1 MSTQSL
7 TVRMRF
13 LQGFIE
19 RTIKAWSDS
28 DGFISSKIPSLEP
41 LIEKITNNP
50 NLPQETRRHLQSFW
64 HLVRNLGDHKLTEIE
79 QAVKDY
85 DQYVEPVCPRLHDT
99 PVHAVISR
107 LRLIISSP
115 QTMVNCILELLGSES
130 EIPYSIQRKL
140 SAMLRTLGRRDIS
153 IRTLQSIAEELSRIQ
168 GEIGKHMGE
177 VASEETGDNERP
189 LEVVIVEDDNAWLQA
204 VASIVR
210 DQLGVEPHLARSQ
223 KELMNLLSRLVKSRV
238 ESVEV
243 KDVDNRSYTHIA
255 VILDLGL
262 PRDVADEGVSHKVG
276 EEILQMLREFKPN
289 ADVIILTSHS
299 HLLSVQRLA
308 ARLGVNPQDYILK
321 DSDWEHALR
330 NSLRRLYNR
339 LNIARFLPN
348 CVELIG
354 EDKSTGR
361 YIVRIDNIMVPLPP
375 WLYYVF
381 AVLCRHG
388 QRRGLTSENVK
399 ELVEWEYG
407 QSLEENVPDAIY
419 RLREAIHKALQSSE
433 RYIETHHLIRQN
445 KGFYQISNEVKV
457 IDREADQTSEWE
469 VEIDTDR
476 RRVFINGK
484 PIALLSLDF
493 DIFTLL
499 ARSKSRALSVAQI
512 ASFVKCQQDDVGRC
526 IDRIQKQIA
535 INLGVVPQRAKEL
548 VRIVTLPSWETG
560 CQLHARAVIWLG
572 SESTNATEFSVLLV
586 EDDPLWRETIRQIL
600 EEYGYNVFE
609 ADSVEEAIQMA
620 RAIHP
625 SILCLDLELPEK
637 SGGERKSLDGGLKV
651 LKEVSEF
658 IPDVGAV
665 VITAYAEHGGLRKAV
680 LNAGVRTCDFLQKGE
695 PNWESKLIHSVHRIK
710 REIETASLLPAD
722 MESVPPFQGVIR
734 LNRSQPRQMIICLGA
749 EEVIV
754 QFSKNRARLIWTLAE
769 AKGEPVFKDELIETI
784 YESKKPK
791 DPEGALKSLVDD
803 AREDIKE
810 ALRRHGK
817 RLKAESVLMTVPGG
831 YRLAGVVI
839 ID

>member
-1 MSTQSL
+1 
-7 TVRMRF
+7 MRF

-50 NLPQETRRHLQSFW
+50 NLPQETRRYLQSFR
-64 HLVRNLGDHKLTEIE
+64 HLVRNLAGHRLTEIE
-79 QAVKDY
+79 QTVKGY
-85 DQYVEPVCPRLHDT
+85 DQYVEPVCPWLHDT

-115 QTMVNCILELLGSES
+115 QTMVNYILESLESES
-130 EIPYSIQRKL
+130 EIPYSIQQKL
-140 SAMLRTLGRRDIS
+140 SAILRTLGRRDIS
-153 IRTLQSIAEELSRIQ
+153 IRTLQSIAEKLSQIH

-177 VASEETGDNERP
+177 VAPEETGDNKRP

-243 KDVDNRSYTHIA
+243 KDVGNRSYTHIA

-308 ARLGVNPQDYILK
+308 ARLGVNPQDYVLK

-339 LNIARFLPN
+339 LNMARFLPN

-354 EDKSTGR
+354 EDKSMGR

-388 QRRGLTSENVK
+388 QRRGLTSEDVK
-399 ELVEWEYG
+399 ELVKWGYG

-419 RLREAIHKALQSSE
+419 RLREAIYKALQSSE

-484 PIALLSLDF
+484 PIALLPLDF

-560 CQLHARAVIWLG
+560 CQLHARAVTWFG
-572 SESTNATEFSVLLV
+572 SESANATEFSVLLV
-586 EDDPLWRETIRQIL
+586 EDDPLWRKTIRQIL

-609 ADSVEEAIQMA
+609 ADSVEEAIQVA

-637 SGGERKSLDGGLKV
+637 SGVERKSLDGGLKV

-734 LNRSQPRQMIICLGA
+734 LNRSQPRQMVICLGA
-749 EEVIV
+749 EEVTV

-769 AKGEPVFKDELIETI
+769 AKGEPVSKDELIETI

-791 DPEGALKSLVDD
+791 DPEGALKSLVND
-803 AREDIKE
+803 ARKDIEE
-810 ALRRHGK
+810 ALRNHGK
-817 RLKAESVLMTVPGG
+817 KVKAESIIMTTLEG
-831 YRLAGVVI
+831 YWLAGTVI
-839 ID
+839 IED

>member
-1 MSTQSL
+1 
-7 TVRMRF
+7 MRF
-13 LQGFIE
+13 LHDFIE
-19 RTIKAWSDS
+19 KILKAWSDS
-28 DGFISSKIPSLEP
+28 DSFISSKIPSLKP
-41 LIEKITNNP
+41 LIRKVINDP
-50 NLPQETRRHLQSFW
+50 SLPQEARQHLQYFW
-64 HLVRNLGDHKLTEIE
+64 DLVHDLKNRKLTEIE
-79 QAVKDY
+79 RAIKGY
-85 DQYVEPVCPRLHDT
+85 DQYVEPACIWLHDT
-99 PVHAVISR
+99 PVHAIISR
-107 LRLIISSP
+107 LRLIISTP
-115 QTMVNCILELLGSES
+115 RKVVNCISELLSSDIKSKIPKPIQLELIGLKRRVEGGNL
-130 EIPYSIQRKL
+130 SIH
-140 SAMLRTLGRRDIS
+140 M
-153 IRTLQSIAEELSRIQ
+153 LQSIAKKISQIQKKIQEKNIYLEKFDIEEYHKL
-168 GEIGKHMGE
+168 
-177 VASEETGDNERP
+177 P
-189 LEVVIVEDDNAWLQA
+189 LEVIIVEDDYAWLET

-210 DQLGVEPHLARSQ
+210 EQLGVEPHLACNQ
-223 KELMNLLSRLVKSRV
+223 KNLRNILNKLTKSRIKG
-238 ESVEV
+238 V
-243 KDVDNRSYTHIA
+243 KSYTHLV

-262 PRDVADEGVSHKVG
+262 PRDDADKNTSHKIG
-276 EEILQMLREFKPN
+276 EKILKMLRDFKPN
-289 ADVIILTSHS
+289 ADVIILTSQS
-299 HLLSVQRLA
+299 HRISVHRLA
-308 ARLGVNPQDYILK
+308 AQLGVNPRDYILK
-321 DSDWEHALR
+321 DLDWEHDLMD
-330 NSLRRLYNR
+330 SLRRLKYR
-339 LNIARFLPN
+339 LNQELLPLN
-348 CVELIG
+348 IELVG
-354 EDKSTGR
+354 QDESTGR
-361 YIVRIDNIMVPLPP
+361 YIVRVDNIIVPLPP

-388 QRRGLTSENVK
+388 QRHGLTADRIK
-399 ELVEWEYG
+399 ELITEEYG
-407 QSLEENVPDAIY
+407 YSLEENVSDAIY
-419 RLREAIHKALQSSE
+419 RLRKAVYEAFQRAE
-433 RYIETHHLIRQN
+433 RYIEPYHLIR
-445 KGFYQISNEVKV
+445 IDEEVAGEVLYRIPAKV
-457 IDREADQTSEWE
+457 RVVDRELNQASEWE
-469 VEIDTDR
+469 VEIDYHKR
-476 RRVFINGK
+476 KVFINGR
-484 PIALLSLDF
+484 PIALKPLEF
-493 DIFTLL
+493 EIFSLL
-499 ARSKSRALSVAQI
+499 ARSNSRVFSIAQI
-512 ASFVKCQQDDVGRC
+512 ASFVNCRQDDVQYKVGQML
-526 IDRIQKQIA
+526 DKIA
-535 INLGVVPQRAKEL
+535 RSLGITRKKVEEL
-548 VRIVTLPSWETG
+548 VCIVPLSSWEAG
-560 CQLHARAVIWLG
+560 YQLRTRAVTWLG
-572 SESTNATEFSVLLV
+572 SESTNNATEFSVLLV
-586 EDDPLWRETIRQIL
+586 EDDPLWRKTIRQIL

-609 ADSVEEAIQMA
+609 ADSVEEAVQVA

-695 PNWESKLIHSVHRIK
+695 PNWESKLTHSVHRIK

-734 LNRSQPRQMIICLGA
+734 LNRSQPRQMVICLGA